1 MDAGF
6 RAGFRDD
13 KIIGEPAQTVP
24 FAAVG
29 PAGVEND
36 RILCYFCCSLFQSLL
51 SVSPRAVIS

>member
-6 RAGFRDD
+6 RAGFRDY

-29 PAGVEND
+29 PPGLKMTASCV
-36 RILCYFCCSLFQSLL
+36 IFVVAYFNPS
-51 SVSPRAVIS
+51 